1 MSINFN
7 TGIRDN
13 PIKNG
18 TAFKD
23 NNNKKK
29 HAFVFLFHLK
39 LHFYFSTRA
48 V

>member
-18 TAFKD
+18 PAFKD
-23 NNNKKK
+23 NNIKRK
-29 HAFVFLFHLK
+29 HAFVYFVSFKASFLF
-39 LHFYFSTRA
+39 
-48 V
+48 

>member
-23 NNNKKK
+23 NNIKKK

>member
-23 NNNKKK
+23 NNIKKNTLL
-29 HAFVFLFHLK
+29 FFLFHLK